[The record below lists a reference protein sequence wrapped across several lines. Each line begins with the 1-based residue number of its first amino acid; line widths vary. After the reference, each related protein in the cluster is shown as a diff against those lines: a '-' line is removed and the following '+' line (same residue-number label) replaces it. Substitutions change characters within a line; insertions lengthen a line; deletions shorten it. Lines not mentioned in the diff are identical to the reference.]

1 MNCREDMKIVKE
13 EIFGPVAVVCKFK
26 NISEVIKK
34 ANDSHY
40 GLGAAVFSNDINTCL

>member
-1 MNCREDMKIVKE
+1 MTIVKE

-26 NISEVIKK
+26 NVSDAIAK

-40 GLGAAVFSNDINTCL
+40 GLGAAVYSSDVNICF